1 MTDRAARGKPFLP
14 RTFTRGKVV
23 YADPG
28 GAAAGHREPV
38 ATFTGE
44 VLPEYAGDLDN
55 HTVLRLPDELAG
67 EIGDP
72 TVIGLGR

>member
-1 MTDRAARGKPFLP
+1 MTDRLARGKPFLP

-44 VLPEYAGDLDN
+44 VLPEGAGDLDS
-55 HTVLRLPDELAG
+55 HTVLELAG

-72 TVIGLGR
+72 TVIGSGR